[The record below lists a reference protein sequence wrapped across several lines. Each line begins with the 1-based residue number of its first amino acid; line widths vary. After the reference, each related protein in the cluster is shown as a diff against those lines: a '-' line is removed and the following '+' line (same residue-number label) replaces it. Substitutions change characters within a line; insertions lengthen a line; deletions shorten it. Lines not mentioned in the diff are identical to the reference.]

1 MNRRDTKLLELI
13 GEAKLEAENLVQSE
27 YKAETDGTTQGIRFI
42 AELQETVNELD
53 RLRHKIEEAEYI
65 R

>member
-27 YKAETDGTTQGIRFI
+27 YKAETDGTTQGLKFI
-42 AELQETVNELD
+42 AELQEAVDELD
-53 RLRHKIEEAEYI
+53 RLRVKIEEAEYI